1 MNLNPQR
8 LAAALTLVVVLSA
21 IAALPLF
28 AQTESKTPLA
38 AQEQVNAALKT
49 AKAENKTVMVDFS
62 ASW

>member
-1 MNLNPQR
+1 MTLNRKR
-8 LAAALTLVVVLSA
+8 LIAARVLVVVLA
-21 IAALPLF
+21 ALAALPLL
-28 AQTESKTPLA
+28 AQTESKTPTS